1 MCGELN
7 ASLEAVRRG
16 EYEVLRDDGPAAVL
30 LVADL
35 AAVLRGAH
43 LHRHSFTILSFLFEI
58 NTHLYL
64 SHPRQLSVMG
74 AGAVQDAEAGAEA
87 GEPENKKKE

>member
-1 MCGELN
+1 MRGN
-7 ASLEAVRRG
+7 ASCSLEAVRRG

-43 LHRHSFTILSFLFEI
+43 LHRRRVLYYITIFVGDQHTPVS
-58 NTHLYL
+58 
-64 SHPRQLSVMG
+64 
-74 AGAVQDAEAGAEA
+74 
-87 GEPENKKKE
+87 EPPTAALRNGRRCRSGCGRWGGSG